1 MQLNTKMRDSR
12 LKSCTTVSDV
22 ILFDQKAVAVFSM
35 GGKFCFDSHGSGET
49 GNWKVN
55 PSKLKNIEKV
65 LVYLRKPGE
74 SGGRIYIGDYMGY
87 KLSEQ
92 KGRMIIIFS
101 KLEEVCQT
109 QSKWNKFAKTG
120 SSPVRYIN

>member
-1 MQLNTKMRDSR
+1 MNQ
-12 LKSCTTVSDV
+12 CVTVFDV
-22 ILFDQKAVAVFSM
+22 ISTDQRAVVVFSR
-35 GGKFCFDSHGSGET
+35 GGKFSFDSHGSGET

-55 PSKLKNIEKV
+55 PSKLKKIEKV
-65 LVYLRKPGE
+65 LVYLRKPE
-74 SGGRIYIGDYMGY
+74 EKSEGRIYIGDYKGY

-92 KGRMIIIFS
+92 KGRLIITFS

-120 SSPVRYIN
+120 PSPVRYIN

>member
-1 MQLNTKMRDSR
+1 MKQCID
-12 LKSCTTVSDV
+12 VFDV
-22 ILFDQKAVAVFSM
+22 ISTDQRAVVVFSR
-35 GGKFCFDSHGSGET
+35 GDKFGFDSHNSGET

-55 PSKLKNIEKV
+55 PSKLKKVEKV

-74 SGGRIYIGDYMGY
+74 SGGRIYIGDYTGY

-92 KGRMIIIFS
+92 KGRLIITFS

-109 QSKWNKFAKTG
+109 QFKWNKFAKTG
-120 SSPVRYIN
+120 PSPVRYIN